1 MTEARILVVD
11 DNRNVLTALDL
22 LLSREFTGVKCI
34 SKPGQILSELQ
45 ADSYSAVLLDMNY
58 VAGQHTGNEGL
69 FWLRELMKAD
79 PDLSVVMITAFGD
92 IELAVT
98 ALKEGAVDFVLKP
111 WDNQK
116 LLATM
121 FTAVRLT
128 HSRRKVKSLQK
139 DKASLKAELKGKP
152 KRMIGRSAAMRRV
165 YEMVEKVAS
174 TPANVLISGEN
185 GTGKE
190 LIAREI
196 HERSDRSAEIMV
208 SIDLGAVPD
217 TLFESELFGHVKGA
231 YTDAHTDRIGKI
243 ETAHRGTLFFDEI
256 GNLSLTLQAK
266 LLSVL
271 QNRTITR
278 LGSAEIV
285 PVDIRLV
292 CASNMNL
299 EAMVEEGRFRMDLLY
314 RINTI
319 RVELP
324 PLRERDEDV
333 LLLAAYF
340 LHNFSMRYN
349 KPGLKMDGK
358 AEAALKKWS
367 WPGNVRELQHS
378 MERAVILTE
387 GKIIG
392 EDSFQF
398 STAASTSTSSFDGS
412 LDEVAARL
420 IRYSIKKYGGNMSAV
435 ALQLGISRQTLY
447 NKIKKY
453 GL

>member
-1 MTEARILVVD
+1 MTEAHILVVD

-34 SKPGQILSELQ
+34 SKPGQILSELR
-45 ADSYSAVLLDMNY
+45 AGAYSAVLLDMNY
-58 VAGQHTGNEGL
+58 AAGQNTGNEGL
-69 FWLRELMKAD
+69 YWLRELMKLD

-98 ALKEGAVDFVLKP
+98 ALKDGAVDFVLKP

-121 FTAVRLT
+121 LTAVRLT
-128 HSRRKVKSLQK
+128 HSRRQVKSLQK
-139 DKASLKAELKGKP
+139 DKASLQAELKGKP
-152 KRMIGRSAAMRRV
+152 KRMIGRSHAIRKV
-165 YEMVEKVAS
+165 LEVVEKVAA
-174 TPANVLISGEN
+174 TPANILITGEN

-196 HERSDRSAEIMV
+196 HERSDRSGEIMV

-217 TLFESELFGHVKGA
+217 TLFESELFGHIKGA
-231 YTDAHTDRIGKI
+231 FTDAHSARIGKI

-256 GNLSLTLQAK
+256 GNLSLPLQAK
-266 LLSVL
+266 LLHVL

-278 LGSAEIV
+278 LGSSDVV

-292 CASNMNL
+292 CATNINL
-299 EAMVEEGRFRMDLLY
+299 EAMVEEGSFRMDLLY

-319 RVELP
+319 GVELP
-324 PLRERDEDV
+324 PLRERGEDV

-340 LHNFSMRYN
+340 LHNFSNRYN
-349 KPGLKMDGK
+349 KPGLKMDET
-358 AEAALKKWS
+358 AETALKKWS

-378 MERAVILTE
+378 MERAVILAE
-387 GKIIG
+387 GRIISG
-392 EDSFQF
+392 ESFQF
-398 STAASTSTSSFDGS
+398 STAATTSESSFDGS
-412 LDEVAARL
+412 LDEVEARL
-420 IRYSIKKYGGNMSAV
+420 IGYAMKKNRGNMSAV
-435 ALQLGISRQTLY
+435 ASQLGISRQTLY

>member
-1 MTEARILVVD
+1 MTEARILIVD

-22 LLSREFTGVKCI
+22 LLSREFSGVKCI
-34 SKPGQILSELQ
+34 SKPGQIVSELK
-45 ADSYSAVLLDMNY
+45 AASYSAVLLDMNY
-58 VAGQHTGNEGL
+58 TAGQNTGNEGL
-69 FWLRELMKAD
+69 FWLRELMKQD

-98 ALKEGAVDFVLKP
+98 ALKDGAVDFVLKP

-121 FTAVRLT
+121 HTAVRLSN
-128 HSRRKVKSLQK
+128 SRRQVKSLQK

-152 KRMIGRSAAMRRV
+152 ARIIGRSGAMRKV
-165 YEMVEKVAS
+165 MKMVEKVAA
-174 TPANVLISGEN
+174 TPANVLITGEN

-196 HERSDRSAEIMV
+196 HEQSDRSAEIMV
-208 SIDLGAVPD
+208 SVDLGAVPD

-231 YTDAHTDRIGKI
+231 FTDAHSDRSGKI

-256 GNLSLTLQAK
+256 GNLSLSLQSK

-271 QNRTITR
+271 QSRTITR
-278 LGSAEIV
+278 LGSTEVI
-285 PVDIRLV
+285 PVDIRV
-292 CASNMNL
+292 ICATNMNL
-299 EAMVEEGRFRMDLLY
+299 EALVSEGSFRMDLLY

-319 RVELP
+319 GVELP
-324 PLRERDEDV
+324 PLRERGDDI
-333 LLLAAYF
+333 LLLAAWF
-340 LHNFSMRYN
+340 LHDFSTRY
-349 KPGLKMDGK
+349 KKTGIKMDGS
-358 AEAALKKWS
+358 AEEVLKTWS

-378 MERAVILTE
+378 MERAVILAESESITSE
-387 GKIIG
+387 
-392 EDSFQF
+392 SFQF
-398 STAASTSTSSFDGS
+398 TTASASSTASFDGS
-412 LDEVAARL
+412 LDEVEARL
-420 IRYSIKKYGGNMSAV
+420 IEYSLKRNGGNLSAV
-435 ALQLGISRQTLY
+435 AQQLGISRQTLY

>member
-1 MTEARILVVD
+1 MTEAHILVVD

-34 SKPGQILSELQ
+34 SKPGQILSEVR
-45 ADSYSAVLLDMNY
+45 AGFYSAVLLDMNY
-58 VAGQHTGNEGL
+58 TAGQNTGNEGL
-69 FWLRELMKAD
+69 FWLRELMKLD

-98 ALKEGAVDFVLKP
+98 ALKDGAVDFVLKP

-121 FTAVRLT
+121 LTAVRLT
-128 HSRRKVKSLQK
+128 HSRRQVKSLQK
-139 DKASLKAELKGKP
+139 DKASLQAELKGKP
-152 KRMIGRSAAMRRV
+152 KRMIGRSQAIRKVMEV
-165 YEMVEKVAS
+165 LGKVAA
-174 TPANVLISGEN
+174 TPANVLITGEN

-190 LIAREI
+190 LFAREI
-196 HERSDRSAEIMV
+196 HERSDRATEIMV

-256 GNLSLTLQAK
+256 GNLSLPLQAK

-278 LGSAEIV
+278 LGSTEVI

-292 CASNMNL
+292 CATNMNL
-299 EAMVEEGRFRMDLLY
+299 EAMVEEGSFRMDLLY

-324 PLRERDEDV
+324 PLREREEDV
-333 LLLAAYF
+333 LLLAAYY
-340 LHNFSMRYN
+340 LNIFSTRYN
-349 KPGLKMDGK
+349 KPGLKMDRS
-358 AEAALKKWS
+358 AEVALKKWS

-378 MERAVILTE
+378 MERAVILAE
-387 GKIIG
+387 GKAITG
-392 EDSFQF
+392 DSFQF
-398 STAASTSTSSFDGS
+398 ASAASHTSASFDGS
-412 LDEVAARL
+412 LDEVEARL
-420 IRYSIKKYGGNMSAV
+420 IAYALKKNGGNMSAV
-435 ALQLGISRQTLY
+435 ASQLGISRQTLY

>member
-1 MTEARILVVD
+1 MTEAHILVVD

-22 LLSREFTGVKCI
+22 LLSREFSGVKCI
-34 SKPGQILSELQ
+34 SKPGQIISELR
-45 ADSYSAVLLDMNY
+45 AGSYSAVLLDMNY
-58 VAGQHTGNEGL
+58 TAGQNRGNEGL
-69 FWLRELMKAD
+69 FWLRELTRLD

-121 FTAVRLT
+121 KTAVRLT
-128 HSRRKVKSLQK
+128 ESRKQVKSLQK
-139 DKASLKAELKGKP
+139 DKESLKAELQRKST
-152 KRMIGRSAAMRRV
+152 RFIGRSSAITRV
-165 YEMVEKVAS
+165 MDMVGKVAA
-174 TPANVLISGEN
+174 TPANILITGEN

-196 HERSDRSAEIMV
+196 HERSDRSGEIMV
-208 SIDLGAVPD
+208 TVDLGAVPD

-231 YTDAHTDRIGKI
+231 FTDAHSDRTGKV
-243 ETAHRGTLFFDEI
+243 EAAHRGTLFFDEI
-256 GNLSLTLQAK
+256 GNLSLSLQAK
-266 LLSVL
+266 LLQML

-278 LGSAEIV
+278 LGSTEVI
-285 PVDIRLV
+285 PVDVRLI
-292 CASNMNL
+292 CATNMNL
-299 EAMVEEGRFRMDLLY
+299 ESMVSGGSFRMDLLY

-324 PLRERDEDV
+324 ALRERGDDI
-333 LLLAAYF
+333 LLLATYF
-340 LHNFSMRYN
+340 LHHFASRYN
-349 KPGLKMDGK
+349 KPGLEMDES
-358 AEAALKKWS
+358 AEAALKRWS

-378 MERAVILTE
+378 MERAVILAE
-387 GKIIG
+387 GKVITR
-392 EDSFQF
+392 DSFHF
-398 STAASTSTSSFDGS
+398 NSASAHSSASFDGS
-412 LDEVAARL
+412 LEEVEARL
-420 IRYSIKKYGGNMSAV
+420 IEYAIKKNGGNMSAV
-435 ALQLGISRQTLY
+435 ASQLGISRQTLY

>member
-79 PDLSVVMITAFGD
+79 SDLSVVMITAFGD

-121 FTAVRLT
+121 LTAVRLT
-128 HSRRKVKSLQK
+128 HSRRKVKTLQK
-139 DKASLKAELKGKP
+139 DKASLKSELKGKA

-165 YEMVEKVAS
+165 YEVVEKVAS
-174 TPANVLISGEN
+174 TPANVLITGEN

-190 LIAREI
+190 LIAWDI

-208 SIDLGAVPD
+208 SVDLGAVPD

-231 YTDAHTDRIGKI
+231 FTDAGSDRIGRI

-256 GNLSLTLQAK
+256 GNLSLPLQAK

-271 QNRTITR
+271 QNRTIIR
-278 LGSAEIV
+278 LGSTEEI

-292 CASNMNL
+292 CATNMNL
-299 EAMVEEGRFRMDLLY
+299 ETMVEEGTFRMDLLY

-340 LHNFSMRYN
+340 LHNFTMRYN

-387 GKIIG
+387 GKNIG
-392 EDSFQF
+392 ADSFQF
-398 STAASTSTSSFDGS
+398 STAASSSTSSFDGS
-412 LDEVAARL
+412 LDEVEARL
-420 IRYSIKKYGGNMSAV
+420 IRYSIKKYGGNMSTV

>member
-1 MTEARILVVD
+1 MTEAHILVVD
-11 DNRNVLTALDL
+11 DNKNVLTALDL
-22 LLSREFTGVKCI
+22 LLSREFSEVKCI
-34 SKPGQILSELQ
+34 SKPGQILSELR
-45 ADSYSAVLLDMNY
+45 AGSYSAVLLDMNY
-58 VAGQHTGNEGL
+58 TAGQNTGNEGL
-69 FWLRELMKAD
+69 FWLRELMKLD
-79 PDLSVVMITAFGD
+79 SDLSVVMITAFGD

-116 LLATM
+116 LIATM
-121 FTAVRLT
+121 LTAVRLT

-152 KRMIGRSAAMRRV
+152 KRMIGRSVAMRRV
-165 YEMVEKVAS
+165 MEMVEKVAA
-174 TPANVLISGEN
+174 TPANVLITGEN

-190 LIAREI
+190 LIAREL

-208 SIDLGAVPD
+208 SVDLGAVPD

-231 YTDAHTDRIGKI
+231 FTDAHTDRIGKI

-256 GNLSLTLQAK
+256 GNLSLPLQAK

-278 LGSAEIV
+278 LGTTEIV

-292 CASNMNL
+292 CATNMNL
-299 EAMVEEGRFRMDLLY
+299 EAMMAEGAFRMDLLY

-324 PLRERDEDV
+324 PLREREEDV

-340 LHNFSMRYN
+340 LHDFSNRYN

-378 MERAVILTE
+378 IERAVILAE
-387 GKIIG
+387 GKIINR
-392 EDSFQF
+392 DSFQF
-398 STAASTSTSSFDGS
+398 SAAASASTASFDGS
-412 LDEVAARL
+412 LDEVEARL
-420 IRYSIKKYGGNMSAV
+420 IEYAIRKNSGNMSAV
-435 ALQLGISRQTLY
+435 ASQLEISRQTLY

>member
-22 LLSREFTGVKCI
+22 LLSREFSGVRCI
-34 SKPGQILSELQ
+34 NKPGQIISELR
-45 ADSYSAVLLDMNY
+45 ARYYSAVLLDMNFTT
-58 VAGQHTGNEGL
+58 GQKEGREGL
-69 FWLRELMKAD
+69 FWLRELMKLD

-121 FTAVRLT
+121 KTAVRLT
-128 HSRRKVKSLQK
+128 DSRKQVRSLQR
-139 DKASLKAELKGKP
+139 DKESLRAELKGRP
-152 KRMIGRSAAMRRV
+152 AGIIGRSPAITGV
-165 YEMVEKVAS
+165 LEMVRKVAA
-174 TPANVLISGEN
+174 TPANVLITGEN

-196 HERSDRSAEIMV
+196 HECSDRAGEIMV
-208 SIDLGAVPD
+208 TVDLGAVPEP
-217 TLFESELFGHVKGA
+217 LFESELFGHVKGA
-231 YTDAHTDRIGKI
+231 FTDARADRTGKI

-256 GNLSLTLQAK
+256 GNLSLQLQSK

-278 LGSAEIV
+278 LGSTALI
-285 PVDIRLV
+285 PVDIRLIS
-292 CASNMNL
+292 ATNMDL
-299 EAMVEEGRFRMDLLY
+299 ESMVKEGQFRMDLLY

-324 PLRERDEDV
+324 PLRERGDDV

-340 LHNFSMRYN
+340 LHQFANRYH
-349 KPGLKMDGK
+349 KSGLKMDGT
-358 AEAALKKWS
+358 AEEALKRWS

-378 MERAVILTE
+378 MERAVILAE
-387 GKIIG
+387 GKTITG
-392 EDSFQF
+392 ASFQF
-398 STAASTSTSSFDGS
+398 NTAVSRSSASFDGS
-412 LDEVAARL
+412 LEEVEARL
-420 IRYSIKKYGGNMSAV
+420 IEYAIRKNGGNMSAV
-435 ALQLGISRQTLY
+435 AGQLGISRQTLY

>member
-1 MTEARILVVD
+1 MTEAHILVVD

-34 SKPGQILSELQ
+34 SKPGQILSEVRAGL
-45 ADSYSAVLLDMNY
+45 YSAVLLDMNY
-58 VAGQHTGNEGL
+58 TAGQNTGNEGL
-69 FWLRELMKAD
+69 YWLRELMKLD

-98 ALKEGAVDFVLKP
+98 ALKDGAVDFVLKP

-121 FTAVRLT
+121 LTAVRLT
-128 HSRRKVKSLQK
+128 HSRRQVKSLQK
-139 DKASLKAELKGKP
+139 DKASLQAELKGKP
-152 KRMIGRSAAMRRV
+152 KRMIGRSQAIRKVMEV
-165 YEMVEKVAS
+165 LGKVAA
-174 TPANVLISGEN
+174 TPANVLITGEN

-190 LIAREI
+190 LFAREI
-196 HERSDRSAEIMV
+196 HERSDRATEIMV

-256 GNLSLTLQAK
+256 GNLSLPLQAK

-278 LGSAEIV
+278 LGSIEVI

-292 CASNMNL
+292 CATNMNL
-299 EAMVEEGRFRMDLLY
+299 EAMVEEGSFRMDLLY

-324 PLRERDEDV
+324 PLREREEDV
-333 LLLAAYF
+333 LLLAAYY
-340 LHNFSMRYN
+340 LNIFSTRYN
-349 KPGLKMDGK
+349 KPGLKMDRS
-358 AEAALKKWS
+358 AEVALKKWS

-378 MERAVILTE
+378 MERAVILAE
-387 GKIIG
+387 GKTITG
-392 EDSFQF
+392 DSFQF
-398 STAASTSTSSFDGS
+398 ASAASHTSASFDGS
-412 LDEVAARL
+412 LNEVEARL
-420 IRYSIKKYGGNMSAV
+420 IAYALKKNRGNMSAV
-435 ALQLGISRQTLY
+435 ASQLGISRQTLY

>member
-22 LLSREFTGVKCI
+22 LLSREFTEVKCI
-34 SKPGQILSELQ
+34 SKPGQILSELR
-45 ADSYSAVLLDMNY
+45 AASYSAVLLDMNY
-58 VAGQHTGNEGL
+58 SAGQNTGNEGL
-69 FWLRELMKAD
+69 FWLRELMKMDA
-79 PDLSVVMITAFGD
+79 DLSVVMITAFGD

-98 ALKEGAVDFVLKP
+98 ALKDGAVDFVLKP

-121 FTAVRLT
+121 RTAVRLSQ
-128 HSRRKVKSLQK
+128 SRHQVKSLQK

-152 KRMIGRSAAMRRV
+152 GRIIGRSAAISRV
-165 YEMVEKVAS
+165 MKMVDKVAS
-174 TPANVLISGEN
+174 TPADVLITGEN

-231 YTDAHTDRIGKI
+231 FTDAHSDRIGKI

-256 GNLSLTLQAK
+256 GNLSLPLQAK
-266 LLSVL
+266 LLHVL

-278 LGSAEIV
+278 LGSTEVI
-285 PVDIRLV
+285 PVDIRLL
-292 CASNMNL
+292 CATNMDL
-299 EAMVEEGRFRMDLLY
+299 EAMVEDGSFRMDLLY

-319 RVELP
+319 GLEVP
-324 PLRERDEDV
+324 PLRERGEDI
-333 LLLAAYF
+333 LLLAGYF
-340 LHNFSMRYN
+340 LHNFSQRYN
-349 KPGLKMDGK
+349 KAGLQMDEG
-358 AEAALKKWS
+358 AEEALNSWP

-378 MERAVILTE
+378 MERAVILAD
-387 GKIIG
+387 GKTISR
-392 EDSFQF
+392 ESFQF
-398 STAASTSTSSFDGS
+398 SRAATAISNSLDGS
-412 LDEVAARL
+412 LEEVEARL
-420 IRYSIKKYGGNMSAV
+420 IAYAMEKNRGNMSAV

-447 NKIKKY
+447 NKIRKY

>member
-1 MTEARILVVD
+1 MTEGHILVVD

-22 LLSREFTGVKCI
+22 LLSWEFSWVKCI
-34 SKPGQILSELQ
+34 SKPGQILSELG
-45 ADSYSAVLLDMNY
+45 AVSYSAVLLDMNY
-58 VAGQHTGNEGL
+58 TAGQHSGNEGL
-69 FWLRELMKAD
+69 FWLRELTRAD

-121 FTAVRLT
+121 LTAVRLT
-128 HSRRKVKSLQK
+128 HSRRKVKTLQK
-139 DKASLKAELKGKP
+139 DKASLKAELKGKA

-165 YEMVEKVAS
+165 YEVVEKVAS
-174 TPANVLISGEN
+174 TPANILITGEN

-190 LIAREI
+190 LIAWEI

-208 SIDLGAVPD
+208 SVDLGAVPD

-231 YTDAHTDRIGKI
+231 FTDAGSDRIGRI

-256 GNLSLTLQAK
+256 GNLSLPLQAK

-278 LGSAEIV
+278 LGSTEEIA
-285 PVDIRLV
+285 VDIRLV
-292 CASNMNL
+292 CATNMNL
-299 EAMVEEGRFRMDLLY
+299 EAMVEEGTFRMDLLY

-324 PLRERDEDV
+324 PLREREEDV
-333 LLLAAYF
+333 LLLSAYF
-340 LHNFSMRYN
+340 LHNFSIRYN
-349 KPGLKMDGK
+349 KPGLKMDNK

-378 MERAVILTE
+378 VERAVILAE
-387 GKIIG
+387 GKVIS

-398 STAASTSTSSFDGS
+398 SRAASSSTSSFDGS
-412 LDEVAARL
+412 LDEVEARL
-420 IRYSIKKYGGNMSAV
+420 IGYALKKNGGNMSAV
-435 ALQLGISRQTLY
+435 ASQLRISRQTLY

-453 GL
+453 GI

>member
-69 FWLRELMKAD
+69 FWLRELMKTD

-121 FTAVRLT
+121 LTAVRLT

-208 SIDLGAVPD
+208 SVDLGAVPD

-256 GNLSLTLQAK
+256 GNLALTLQAK

-278 LGSAEIV
+278 LGSTEIV

-340 LHNFSMRYN
+340 LHNFTMRYN

-412 LDEVAARL
+412 LDEVEARL

>member
-1 MTEARILVVD
+1 MTEAHILVVD
-11 DNRNVLTALDL
+11 DNKNVLTALDL
-22 LLSREFTGVKCI
+22 LLSREFSEVKCI
-34 SKPGQILSELQ
+34 SKPGQILSELR
-45 ADSYSAVLLDMNY
+45 AGSYSAVLLDMNY
-58 VAGQHTGNEGL
+58 TAGQNTGNEGL
-69 FWLRELMKAD
+69 FWLRELMKLD
-79 PDLSVVMITAFGD
+79 SDLSVVMITAFGD

-116 LLATM
+116 FIATM
-121 FTAVRLT
+121 LTAVRLT

-152 KRMIGRSAAMRRV
+152 KRMIGRSVAMRRV
-165 YEMVEKVAS
+165 MEMVEKVAA
-174 TPANVLISGEN
+174 TPANVLITGEN

-190 LIAREI
+190 LIAREL

-208 SIDLGAVPD
+208 SVDLGAVPD

-231 YTDAHTDRIGKI
+231 FTDAHTDRIGKI

-256 GNLSLTLQAK
+256 GNLSLPLQAK
-266 LLSVL
+266 LLSVI

-278 LGSAEIV
+278 LGTTEIV

-292 CASNMNL
+292 CATNMNL
-299 EAMVEEGRFRMDLLY
+299 EAMMAEGAFRMDLLY

-324 PLRERDEDV
+324 PLREREEDV

-340 LHNFSMRYN
+340 LHDFSNRYN

-378 MERAVILTE
+378 IERAVILAE
-387 GKIIG
+387 GKIINR
-392 EDSFQF
+392 DSFQF
-398 STAASTSTSSFDGS
+398 SAAASASTASFDGS
-412 LDEVAARL
+412 LDEVEARL
-420 IRYSIKKYGGNMSAV
+420 IEYAIRKNSGNMSAV
-435 ALQLGISRQTLY
+435 ASQLEISRQTLY

>member
-1 MTEARILVVD
+1 MTDAHILVVD

-22 LLSREFTGVKCI
+22 LLSREFSGVKCI
-34 SKPGQILSELQ
+34 SKPGQILSELR
-45 ADSYSAVLLDMNY
+45 AGSYSAVLLDMNY
-58 VAGQHTGNEGL
+58 TAGQHSGNEGL
-69 FWLRELMKAD
+69 FWLRELTGMD

-121 FTAVRLT
+121 LTAVQLN
-128 HSRRKVKSLQK
+128 HSRRQVKTLQK

-152 KRMIGRSAAMRRV
+152 KRMIGRSAAMREV
-165 YEMVEKVAS
+165 WQLVDKVAS
-174 TPANVLISGEN
+174 TQANVLISGEN

-208 SIDLGAVPD
+208 SVDLGAVPD
-217 TLFESELFGHVKGA
+217 TLFESELFGHIKGA
-231 YTDAHTDRIGKI
+231 FTDAGSDRIGRI

-256 GNLSLTLQAK
+256 GNLSLALQAK

-278 LGSAEIV
+278 LGSTEEI

-292 CASNMNL
+292 CATNMNL
-299 EAMVEEGRFRMDLLY
+299 EAMVEEGNFRMDLLY

-319 RVELP
+319 RVQLP
-324 PLRERDEDV
+324 ALREREDDV

-340 LHNFSMRYN
+340 LHEFSTRYN
-349 KPGLKMDGK
+349 KPGLKIDNG
-358 AEAALKKWS
+358 AEAALKSWS

-378 MERAVILTE
+378 MERAVILADGLT
-387 GKIIG
+387 IG

-398 STAASTSTSSFDGS
+398 SRAADTSTRSFDGS
-412 LDEVAARL
+412 LDEVEARL
-420 IRYSIKKYGGNMSAV
+420 FAYAIKKNGGNLSAV
-435 ALQLGISRQTLY
+435 ASQLKISRQTLY

>member
-45 ADSYSAVLLDMNY
+45 GDSYSAVLLDMNY
-58 VAGQHTGNEGL
+58 IAGQHTGNEGL
-69 FWLRELMKAD
+69 FWLRELMKTD

-111 WDNQK
+111 WDNLK

-121 FTAVRLT
+121 LTAVRLT

-196 HERSDRSAEIMV
+196 HERSDRTAEIMV
-208 SIDLGAVPD
+208 SVDLGAVPD

-278 LGSAEIV
+278 LGSTEIV

-333 LLLAAYF
+333 LLLATYF

-367 WPGNVRELQHS
+367 WPGNVRELQHC

-392 EDSFQF
+392 KDSFQF
-398 STAASTSTSSFDGS
+398 STAEATSTSSFDGS
-412 LDEVAARL
+412 LDEVEARL
-420 IRYSIKKYGGNMSAV
+420 IGYSIKKYGGNMSAV

>member
-1 MTEARILVVD
+1 MF
-11 DNRNVLTALDL
+11 
-22 LLSREFTGVKCI
+22 SGVKCI

-45 ADSYSAVLLDMNY
+45 GGSYSAVLLDMNY
-58 VAGQHTGNEGL
+58 VAGQNTGNEGL
-69 FWLRELMKAD
+69 YWLRELTKAD

-121 FTAVRLT
+121 LTAVRLT

-152 KRMIGRSAAMRRV
+152 RRMIGRSAAMRRV
-165 YEMVEKVAS
+165 YEMVEKVSS
-174 TPANVLISGEN
+174 TPANVLITGEN

-196 HERSDRSAEIMV
+196 HERSDRSAEIMLSV
-208 SIDLGAVPD
+208 DLGAVPD

-231 YTDAHTDRIGKI
+231 FTDAHSDRIGKI
-243 ETAHRGTLFFDEI
+243 ETAHQGTLFFDEI
-256 GNLSLTLQAK
+256 GNLSLSLQAK

-271 QNRTITR
+271 QNRTITK
-278 LGSAEIV
+278 LGSTEIV
-285 PVDIRLV
+285 PVDIRLL
-292 CASNMNL
+292 CATNMNL
-299 EAMVEEGRFRMDLLY
+299 EAMVEEGTFRMDLLY

-324 PLRERDEDV
+324 PLRDRDEDV

-340 LHNFSMRYN
+340 LHNFSTRYN

-358 AEAALKKWS
+358 AEAALKRWS

-378 MERAVILTE
+378 MERAVILAE
-387 GKIIG
+387 EKIIG
-392 EDSFQF
+392 GDSFQF
-398 STAASTSTSSFDGS
+398 STAASASTSTFDGS
-412 LDEVAARL
+412 LDEVEARL
-420 IRYSIKKYGGNMSAV
+420 IRYSMKKNGGNMSAV

>member
-45 ADSYSAVLLDMNY
+45 GDSYSAVLLDMNY
-58 VAGQHTGNEGL
+58 IAGQHTGNEGL
-69 FWLRELMKAD
+69 FWLRELMKTD

-121 FTAVRLT
+121 LTAVRLT

-196 HERSDRSAEIMV
+196 HERSDRTAEIMV
-208 SIDLGAVPD
+208 SVDLGAVPD

-278 LGSAEIV
+278 LGSTEIV

-333 LLLAAYF
+333 LLLATYF

-367 WPGNVRELQHS
+367 WPGNVRELQHC

-392 EDSFQF
+392 KDSFQF
-398 STAASTSTSSFDGS
+398 STAESTSTSSFDGS
-412 LDEVAARL
+412 LDEVEARL
-420 IRYSIKKYGGNMSAV
+420 IGYSIKKYGGNMSAV

>member
-1 MTEARILVVD
+1 MTEAHILVVD

-34 SKPGQILSELQ
+34 SKPGQILSEVR
-45 ADSYSAVLLDMNY
+45 AGFYSAVLLDMNY
-58 VAGQHTGNEGL
+58 TAGQNTGNEGL
-69 FWLRELMKAD
+69 YWLRELMKLD
-79 PDLSVVMITAFGD
+79 PDLSVVMITAYGD

-98 ALKEGAVDFVLKP
+98 ALKDGAVDFVLKP

-121 FTAVRLT
+121 LTAVRLT
-128 HSRRKVKSLQK
+128 HSRRQVKSLQK
-139 DKASLKAELKGKP
+139 DKASLQAELKGKP
-152 KRMIGRSAAMRRV
+152 KRMIGRSQAIRKVMEV
-165 YEMVEKVAS
+165 LEKVAA
-174 TPANVLISGEN
+174 TPANVLITGEN

-190 LIAREI
+190 LFAREI
-196 HERSDRSAEIMV
+196 HDRSDRSTEIMV

-256 GNLSLTLQAK
+256 GNLSLQLQAK

-278 LGSAEIV
+278 LGSTEVI

-292 CASNMNL
+292 CATNMNL
-299 EAMVEEGRFRMDLLY
+299 EAMVEDGSFRMDLLY

-324 PLRERDEDV
+324 PLREREEDV
-333 LLLAAYF
+333 LLLAAYY
-340 LHNFSMRYN
+340 LHSFSTRYN
-349 KPGLKMDGK
+349 KPGLKMDRS
-358 AEAALKKWS
+358 AEVALKKWS

-378 MERAVILTE
+378 MERAVILAE
-387 GKIIG
+387 GKTITG
-392 EDSFQF
+392 DSFQF
-398 STAASTSTSSFDGS
+398 ASAASHTSASFDGS
-412 LDEVAARL
+412 LDEVEARL
-420 IRYSIKKYGGNMSAV
+420 IAYALKKNGGNMSAV
-435 ALQLGISRQTLY
+435 ASQLGISRQTLY

>member
-1 MTEARILVVD
+1 MEV
-11 DNRNVLTALDL
+11 
-22 LLSREFTGVKCI
+22 
-34 SKPGQILSELQ
+34 
-45 ADSYSAVLLDMNY
+45 
-58 VAGQHTGNEGL
+58 
-69 FWLRELMKAD
+69 
-79 PDLSVVMITAFGD
+79 
-92 IELAVT
+92 
-98 ALKEGAVDFVLKP
+98 
-111 WDNQK
+111 
-116 LLATM
+116 
-121 FTAVRLT
+121 
-128 HSRRKVKSLQK
+128 
-139 DKASLKAELKGKP
+139 
-152 KRMIGRSAAMRRV
+152 
-165 YEMVEKVAS
+165 VEKVAA
-174 TPANVLISGEN
+174 TPANVLITGEN

-190 LIAREI
+190 LIAQEL

-208 SIDLGAVPD
+208 SVDLGAVPD

-231 YTDAHTDRIGKI
+231 FTDAHTDRIGKI

-256 GNLSLTLQAK
+256 GNLSLPLQAK

-278 LGSAEIV
+278 LGTTEIV

-292 CASNMNL
+292 CATNMNL
-299 EAMVEEGRFRMDLLY
+299 EAMMEEGMFRMDLLY

-324 PLRERDEDV
+324 PLREREEDV

-340 LHNFSMRYN
+340 LHNFSNRYS

-378 MERAVILTE
+378 IERAVILAE
-387 GKIIG
+387 GKIINR
-392 EDSFQF
+392 DSFQF
-398 STAASTSTSSFDGS
+398 SAAASPSTASFDGS
-412 LDEVAARL
+412 LDEVEARL
-420 IRYSIKKYGGNMSAV
+420 IEYAMRKNSGNMSAV
-435 ALQLGISRQTLY
+435 ASQLGISRQTLY